1 MQPRISMV
9 TLGVNDLQAAIQFYQ
24 QGLGLPRRE
33 PYSDE
38 VAFFDLNGTW
48 LGLYPLD
55 KLAED
60 AMVPSEGSGF
70 RGVALAH
77 NVKSKEAV
85 KAVIAQAVEAGATL
99 IKEPQDVFWGGFSGY
114 FADLDGHL
122 WEVAWNP
129 HGWIGPE
136 DTEGRV

>member
-1 MQPRISMV
+1 MI
-9 TLGVNDLQAAIQFYQ
+9 TLGVKNLRASVQFYQ
-24 QGLGLPRRE
+24 QGLGFPRKK

-48 LGLYPLD
+48 LGLYPWD

-60 AMVPSEGSGF
+60 AATQHEGAGF
-70 RGVALAH
+70 RGVTLAH
-77 NVKSKEAV
+77 NVKSREEV
-85 KAVIAQAVEAGATL
+85 NQVISQALKAGATL
-99 IKEPQDVFWGGFSGY
+99 VKEAQDVFWGGYSGY
-114 FADLDGHL
+114 FSDIDGHL

-136 DTEGRV
+136 DTQG